1 MTGSYS
7 KILICRTDRIG
18 DVILTLPVI
27 TNLRM
32 ADKKAHIAFLGA
44 EYSRKVLQN
53 NPYLDEFIVY
63 QPEGRHA
70 GLAGLFTLAAEM
82 RRAKF
87 DTVLHIFPRFKVSLA
102 AFLAGIRVRVGP
114 AARWY
119 SFLYNK
125 KLNIH
130 RSRVE
135 KHELEYNLDYLAPLK
150 VPLKDKKIKLW
161 LDPKEK
167 KFASNFF
174 KSKKLS
180 GKVVAVHP
188 GGASGSGHNWSPARY
203 AELVECLQRLKVN
216 VLLIE
221 GKGEK
226 ELTGEILSK
235 LKRHPAVLGGFTD
248 IRRLGA
254 VLEKSAVLI
263 SKNTGTMHTAA
274 AVGTPTISFF
284 SPVYVLSEKRW
295 GPRGNRAVILKPNNR
310 KCEKC
315 TGNRCEYYDC
325 MDTISTAGVL
335 KKVGLFL

>member
-27 TNLRM
+27 TYLRM
-32 ADKKAHIAFLGA
+32 ADKKAHITFLGA

-63 QPEGRHA
+63 EPKGRHA

-161 LDPKEK
+161 LTQK
-167 KFASNFF
+167 KKNLRQISLNQKNFPV
-174 KSKKLS
+174 K
-180 GKVVAVHP
+180 
-188 GGASGSGHNWSPARY
+188 WSRS
-203 AELVECLQRLKVN
+203 
-216 VLLIE
+216 
-221 GKGEK
+221 
-226 ELTGEILSK
+226 T
-235 LKRHPAVLGGFTD
+235 PAVLPVPGIT
-248 IRRLGA
+248 GA
-254 VLEKSAVLI
+254 PP
-263 SKNTGTMHTAA
+263 GTRSLWS
-274 AVGTPTISFF
+274 VCS
-284 SPVYVLSEKRW
+284 
-295 GPRGNRAVILKPNNR
+295 
-310 KCEKC
+310 
-315 TGNRCEYYDC
+315 
-325 MDTISTAGVL
+325 
-335 KKVGLFL
+335 GLR